1 VAARSGERKAGSV
14 DLEVVGEVTGTL
26 RVLIVADTES
36 HATAIVD
43 ELRRT
48 GREISSERVDNDVGM
63 RAVLAR
69 DDWDVVISD
78 WTLISFSALRALRVL
93 KELGLLLPFIVVSG
107 TIGDEAAFD
116 LMREGAHDF
125 VLKDNLARLAPSIA
139 RELLERDGRAARK
152 RMSDELGAS
161 EDRYR
166 RIVETTNDGVWI
178 IDGEGRTTFMN
189 QQMAVMLG
197 YTVAQIGHRAMT
209 DFIHASAT
217 DDTVV
222 GPIAHRDSAGAKYP
236 VTFVRHDGTPLA
248 TLVDS
253 KPIIGKAGAFE
264 GVLNMVIDLTAQRA
278 AELALRYS
286 EDQLRQAQKMEAVG
300 RLAGGVAHDFNNQ
313 LSVILSFT
321 EFLADNPALGSE
333 AHSDVQG
340 IRNASLRAAELT
352 RQLLTFSRQDVIEAR
367 VVDVQTHL
375 SGMVKMLPRLLGED
389 VVLISRFDPTTGHIL
404 ADPGQIEQVVMNLAV
419 NARDAM
425 PSGGTLTIDTENVE
439 LSQTYALTHLG
450 ASVGPHVMITV
461 SDTGLGMD
469 PKILARIFEPFFTTK
484 EVGKG
489 TGLGLATVFGIAQ
502 RAGGSVDVVSQVGV
516 GTTFRV
522 YFPRVAARTVAPEPA
537 VEPTNLRGTET
548 ILLVEDEVQVRAVAS
563 TILRRNGYLVLEAN
577 SAREALR
584 LSADATHID
593 LLLSDVVMPEMSGL
607 ELAQR
612 LSRLRPTMKIL
623 CMSGYTEDNRIRHEV
638 VEGDIA
644 FLQKPFTGESL
655 RRKVRLVL
663 DARTVTQPV
672 ALH

>member
-1 VAARSGERKAGSV
+1 MEDA
-14 DLEVVGEVTGTL
+14 EVVGEASGPL

-36 HATAIVD
+36 HATAIVE
-43 ELRRT
+43 ELRRA
-48 GREISSERVDNDVGM
+48 GREISSVRVETDVAM
-63 RAVLAR
+63 RAALAK
-69 DDWDVVISD
+69 DDWDVVLSD
-78 WTLISFSALRALRVL
+78 WTMTGFSALRALRVL
-93 KELGLLLPFIVVSG
+93 KELALLLPFIVVSG

-125 VLKDNLARLAPSIA
+125 VLKDNLVRLAPSIA
-139 RELLERDGRAARK
+139 RELVERDGRAARK

-178 IDGEGRTTFMN
+178 IDGEGRTSFMN

-197 YTVAQIGHRAMT
+197 YTVAQIGRRPMT
-209 DFIHASAT
+209 DFIHANAT

-222 GPIAHRDSAGAKYP
+222 GPIAHHDSAGAKYP
-236 VTFVRHDGTPLA
+236 VTFVRHDGTPLP

-321 EFLADNPALGSE
+321 EFLADNPALGTE
-333 AHSDVQG
+333 GHADVQG

-352 RQLLTFSRQDVIEAR
+352 RQLLTFSRQDVIEAK
-367 VVDVQTHL
+367 VVDVQSHL
-375 SGMVKMLPRLLGED
+375 SGMVNMLPRLLGED
-389 VVLISRFDPTTGHIL
+389 VSLIARLGPETGHIL
-404 ADPGQIEQVVMNLAV
+404 ADPGQIEQVVLNLAV

-425 PSGGTLTIDTENVE
+425 PAGGTLTIETENVE

-450 ASVGPHVMITV
+450 AQPGPHVMIAV
-461 SDTGLGMD
+461 SDTGIGMD

-484 EVGKG
+484 DVGKG

-502 RAGGSVDVVSQVGV
+502 RAGGSVSVASEVGV

-522 YFPRVAARTVAPEPA
+522 YFPRVAARTDVPTVA
-537 VEPTNLRGTET
+537 VEPTDLRGTET
-548 ILLVEDEVQVRAVAS
+548 ILIVEDELQVRAVAS
-563 TILRRNGYLVLEAN
+563 TILRRNGYHVLEAN
-577 SAREALR
+577 SGREALS
-584 LSADATHID
+584 LSADAATID

-612 LSRLRPTMKIL
+612 LSKLRPGMKIL
-623 CMSGYTEDNRIRHEV
+623 CMSGYTDDNRIRHEV

-663 DARTVTQPV
+663 DARPTTRPSG
-672 ALH
+672 LH